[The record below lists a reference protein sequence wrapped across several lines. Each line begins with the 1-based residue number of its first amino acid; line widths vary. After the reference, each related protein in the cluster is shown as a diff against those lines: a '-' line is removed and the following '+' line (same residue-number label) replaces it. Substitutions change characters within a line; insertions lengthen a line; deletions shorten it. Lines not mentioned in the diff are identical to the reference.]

1 MEEARCKKTTYHMTA
16 FTGMQMYRDGKQISG
31 TWGWVRE
38 WGQTV
43 MERGEVFGNGN
54 VQKLDCG

>member
-1 MEEARCKKTTYHMTA
+1 MQKDYIPYDCIYWNVQDT
-16 FTGMQMYRDGKQISG
+16 QMYRDGKQISG

-43 MERGEVFGNGN
+43 IERGEVFGNGN

>member
-1 MEEARCKKTTYHMTA
+1 MTA